1 MEHEF
6 NSYRRLLGQSIP
18 LYLSQIK
25 RLKAEYGREDPGSC
39 LSDRAWVQRLLVRA
53 SLSKRERV
61 DCFFTAGGQ
70 YVSKEIEQPYAIVAS
85 GSMRRSADCHT
96 P

>member
-6 NSYRRLLGQSIP
+6 SSYRRLLGQSIP

-53 SLSKRERV
+53 SLSKRLKGRLFLQCRWPVCVER
-61 DCFFTAGGQ
+61 D
-70 YVSKEIEQPYAIVAS
+70 
-85 GSMRRSADCHT
+85 
-96 P
+96 